1 MIRIIPIVGRCYIT
15 SCIAPA
21 EGILATTATGISAAP
36 TANILA
42 ATTVTRP
49 AHTVKAAMVPAMGEA
64 MGTGMAVGMAVGMA
78 EAAMVAD
85 ISSVKRVMM
94 RANREG
100 GAFPNAN

>member
-1 MIRIIPIVGRCYIT
+1 MIRIIPIGGRCSIT
-15 SCIAPA
+15 SGMAPV
-21 EGILATTATGISAAP
+21 EGILAITATGISAAP

-42 ATTVTRP
+42 GTTVTRP
-49 AHTVKAAMVPAMGEA
+49 AHTVKAAMVPAMVEA
-64 MGTGMAVGMAVGMA
+64 MGAGMAVRMA